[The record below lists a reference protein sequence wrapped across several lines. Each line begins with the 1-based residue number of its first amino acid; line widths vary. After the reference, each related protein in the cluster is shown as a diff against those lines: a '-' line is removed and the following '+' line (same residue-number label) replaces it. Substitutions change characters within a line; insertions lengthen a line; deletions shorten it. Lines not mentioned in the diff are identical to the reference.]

1 MMSISQVF
9 PLPFIRMGLV
19 KFLKF
24 LVLTCAYK
32 SRQDFTE
39 VLKCSISLYSCYSIG
54 ICINKD
60 VLCAAFALGD
70 ITDTIWR
77 NLMSV
82 L

>member
-1 MMSISQVF
+1 MMSISQGL

-24 LVLTCAYK
+24 LVLTCADK

-54 ICINKD
+54 MCNKD
-60 VLCAAFALGD
+60 VHCTAFALGD

-82 L
+82 I